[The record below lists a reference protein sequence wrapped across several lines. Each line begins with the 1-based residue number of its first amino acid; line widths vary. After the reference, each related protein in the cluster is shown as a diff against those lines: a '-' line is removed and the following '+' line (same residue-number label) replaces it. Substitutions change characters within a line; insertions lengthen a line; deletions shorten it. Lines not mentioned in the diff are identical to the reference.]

1 MGLETEII
9 RPEEM
14 SLIKFLNFRGK
25 YFSVADP
32 EGLRRLARRFA
43 VPEDDVKNALR
54 ASGFDLVLRIP
65 VRAYWMRR
73 EAIPEKPPQMAEI

>member
-1 MGLETEII
+1 MDIEII
-9 RPEEM
+9 RPEEKA
-14 SLIKFLNFRGK
+14 LIQFINSRGK
-25 YFSVADP
+25 YFRVADP
-32 EGLRRLARRFA
+32 EGLRRLSRRFS

-73 EAIPEKPPQMAEI
+73 EVMPEGHRETAEI